1 MDKKTW
7 NYDDEL
13 IQLISE
19 KYHVSGKSGAQA
31 MIDAWTEIRD
41 GKLVDICIE
50 LNIPE
55 PLGLI
60 HGLNTFSKKLM
71 EASEIRL
78 QQKDRERKL
87 TPSQKAAWDN
97 LVKEFGESA
106 RQLEWPSIRECSE
119 EAVKAM
125 QVEADKL
132 LNNPVV
138 RKAYDRFMLVAELC
152 KENKNG

>member
-1 MDKKTW
+1 MTIKTW

-31 MIDAWTEIRD
+31 MIDAWTDIRD
-41 GKLVDICIE
+41 GKLIDICVE

-71 EASEIRL
+71 EAGRL
-78 QQKDRERKL
+78 E
-87 TPSQKAAWDN
+87 T
-97 LVKEFGESA
+97 V
-106 RQLEWPSIRECSE
+106 
-119 EAVKAM
+119 
-125 QVEADKL
+125 VE
-132 LNNPVV
+132 
-138 RKAYDRFMLVAELC
+138 
-152 KENKNG
+152 

>member
-71 EASEIRL
+71 EAGRL
-78 QQKDRERKL
+78 E
-87 TPSQKAAWDN
+87 T
-97 LVKEFGESA
+97 V
-106 RQLEWPSIRECSE
+106 
-119 EAVKAM
+119 
-125 QVEADKL
+125 VE
-132 LNNPVV
+132 
-138 RKAYDRFMLVAELC
+138 
-152 KENKNG
+152 